1 MSDKTTITL
10 RVMTEKD
17 GDATM
22 ELSAAEALERVR
34 TEMGKGKWCYLDYE
48 YVADPFE
55 NVSDFINR
63 MNQAEEV
70 QLMMGLQGGQ

>member
-1 MSDKTTITL
+1 MSDDKKRITL

-22 ELSAAEALERVR
+22 EVPVSEALERVR

-55 NVSDFINR
+55 NEAQFVDR
-63 MNQAEEV
+63 MAQADEV
-70 QLMMGLQGGQ
+70 QLMMGLQGG

>member
-55 NVSDFINR
+55 NESDFINR